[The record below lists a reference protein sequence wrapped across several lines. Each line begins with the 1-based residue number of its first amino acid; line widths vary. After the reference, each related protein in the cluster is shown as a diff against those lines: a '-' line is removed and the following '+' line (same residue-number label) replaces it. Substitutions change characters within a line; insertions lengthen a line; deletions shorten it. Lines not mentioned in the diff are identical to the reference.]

1 VYRAAM
7 ASNGPPPPAACDS
20 CGAADVDLAPVH
32 RVYLEAD
39 EDGALTVAATMP
51 GVERW
56 CAACRGT
63 YPSEP
68 A

>member
-1 VYRAAM
+1 M
-7 ASNGPPPPAACDS
+7 ASTGPPTEAACDN
-20 CGAADVDLAPVH
+20 CGAPAHDLTPVH
-32 RVYLEAD
+32 RVYLAAGG
-39 EDGALTVAATMP
+39 DGALGAAEAQP
-51 GVERW
+51 EVERW

>member
-1 VYRAAM
+1 M
-7 ASNGPPPPAACDS
+7 ASTRPPADTACDN
-20 CGAADVDLAPVH
+20 CGAPSDDLRPVH

-39 EDGALTVAATMP
+39 GSGTLTKSSAMP
-51 GVERW
+51 EVERW

-68 A
+68 V